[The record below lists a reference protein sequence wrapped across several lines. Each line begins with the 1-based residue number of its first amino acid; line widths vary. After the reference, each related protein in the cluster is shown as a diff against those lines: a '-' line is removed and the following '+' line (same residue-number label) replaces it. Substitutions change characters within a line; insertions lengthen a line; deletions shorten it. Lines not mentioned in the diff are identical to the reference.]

1 MCGWFAGGRV
11 GNVPIVELYARG
23 DVEATQFHLALVLE
37 FNLAL
42 SSALLDFAGATRMKT
57 ASFLRELDQSIS
69 KGSASGCMRALWH
82 ATDVLIAGQYSEEE
96 IWVFGEVIERLAREL
111 EVEARAKLATR
122 LAGSRNAPI
131 NCINELAVDQ
141 SIDVAGPIL
150 SQSERIDVP
159 TLISIAS
166 SASQHH
172 LLAITKRKSVTE
184 PVTDVLVTKGD
195 RDVIKSLIANLG
207 ARFSKFGFLQLV
219 KRSEHDSILVET
231 LGLRQDIPRAVFQQ
245 LIAKASD
252 DVRMKLER
260 ERPEMGA
267 EIGALVTNVAG
278 ELQSIFGPA
287 SKDYHCAKKAVSAL
301 HRYGNLTEK
310 NVFEYAQSHKIQEVI
325 VSLSLMCS
333 LPANVIERGLLDQT
347 GEMPLVFAKAL
358 NFSWETT
365 MSLLFMSA
373 PNFKILVHDLDELN
387 AKFSRLSVDTAQGLI
402 RLYQSRK
409 GLN

>member
-1 MCGWFAGGRV
+1 M
-11 GNVPIVELYARG
+11 N
-23 DVEATQFHLALVLE
+23 
-37 FNLAL
+37 
-42 SSALLDFAGATRMKT
+42 T
-57 ASFLRELDQSIS
+57 ASFLKDLDQSIS
-69 KGSASGCMRALWH
+69 KGSASGCMRALWQ

-111 EVEARAKLATR
+111 EVEARAKLATC

-131 NCINELAVDQ
+131 NCINKLAVDQ

-166 SASQHH
+166 SASQKH
-172 LLAITKRKSVTE
+172 LLAIAKRKSVTE
-184 PVTDVLVTKGD
+184 PVTDVLVTKGE
-195 RDVIKSLIANLG
+195 RDVIKSLIENFG

-231 LGLRQDIPRAVFQQ
+231 LGLRQDIPRPVFQQ

-252 DVRMKLER
+252 DVRVKLER
-260 ERPEMGA
+260 ERPEMAA
-267 EIGALVTNVAG
+267 EIEAFVTDVAG

-287 SKDYHCAKKAVSAL
+287 SKDYYCARKAVSAL
-301 HRYGNLTEK
+301 HRYGNLSEQ

-325 VSLSLMCS
+325 VSLSLLCS
-333 LPANVIERGLLDQT
+333 LPANVIERGLLGRT

-373 PNFKILVHDLDELN
+373 PNYKILAHDLDELN
-387 AKFSRLSVDTAQGLI
+387 TKFSRLSVNAAQGLI

-409 GLN
+409 DAAAAKS

>member
-1 MCGWFAGGRV
+1 
-11 GNVPIVELYARG
+11 
-23 DVEATQFHLALVLE
+23 
-37 FNLAL
+37 
-42 SSALLDFAGATRMKT
+42 
-57 ASFLRELDQSIS
+57 
-69 KGSASGCMRALWH
+69 MRALWH

-184 PVTDVLVTKGD
+184 TSYRCA
-195 RDVIKSLIANLG
+195 RDERRSGCHKSLIANLG

-245 LIAKASD
+245 LIAKASN

-267 EIGALVTNVAG
+267 EIEALVTNVAG

-310 NVFEYAQSHKIQEVI
+310 NVFEYAQLHKIQEVI

-333 LPANVIERGLLDQT
+333 LPPNVIERGLLDQT

>member
-1 MCGWFAGGRV
+1 
-11 GNVPIVELYARG
+11 
-23 DVEATQFHLALVLE
+23 
-37 FNLAL
+37 
-42 SSALLDFAGATRMKT
+42 
-57 ASFLRELDQSIS
+57 
-69 KGSASGCMRALWH
+69 
-82 ATDVLIAGQYSEEE
+82 
-96 IWVFGEVIERLAREL
+96 
-111 EVEARAKLATR
+111 
-122 LAGSRNAPI
+122 
-131 NCINELAVDQ
+131 
-141 SIDVAGPIL
+141 
-150 SQSERIDVP
+150 
-159 TLISIAS
+159 
-166 SASQHH
+166 
-172 LLAITKRKSVTE
+172 
-184 PVTDVLVTKGD
+184 
-195 RDVIKSLIANLG
+195 
-207 ARFSKFGFLQLV
+207 V

-252 DVRMKLER
+252 EVRMKLER

-267 EIGALVTNVAG
+267 EIEALVTNVAG